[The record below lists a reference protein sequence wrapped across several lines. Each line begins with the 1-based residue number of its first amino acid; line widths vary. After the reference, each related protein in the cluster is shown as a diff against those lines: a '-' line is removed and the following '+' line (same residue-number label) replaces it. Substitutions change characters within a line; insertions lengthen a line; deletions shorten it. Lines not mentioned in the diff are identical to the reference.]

1 MLYNKAFRVSAAT
14 NKTISQGKYTNIR
27 NDDAGRHWG
36 MFWMG
41 AEIVKAVIV
50 LFYCSYSLYSK
61 IGYACITPICFILT
75 KMGIDKC
82 TAKWRDTT
90 WRNVG
95 KASDKRSNEIN

>member
-36 MFWMG
+36 MLCMG